1 MIRGLTRAGIG
12 HLASNEQFIVY
23 AAQFGFQAVDLNPA
37 DLIREVGVE
46 KALHLLESNNIVLG
60 SFDLPVEWRSTE
72 DAFLEGLPALVEQAQ
87 AAKLLGGNKCCTYIL
102 PSTDQEAAPF
112 MIAATRRLR
121 LCAEILAAYDIRLGL
136 EFVGSWHLREEWANP
151 FIWTLD
157 DTLAWMD
164 TIQARNVGLLFDS
177 YHWYT
182 NGLDT
187 EAILKLKPEQIV
199 HVHLNDAKSWA
210 ISELMDGDRLYPGE
224 GVIDLAGFL
233 SSLQKI
239 GYKDVVAQEVLSPL
253 AADQEPTQLLARSQA
268 GFDKA
273 FAGVSIS

>member
-12 HLASNEQFIVY
+12 HIASNEQFIVY
-23 AAQFGFQAVDLNPA
+23 AVQFGFQSVDLNPA
-37 DLIREVGVE
+37 DLIREVGME

-60 SFDLPVEWRSTE
+60 SFDMPVDWRSTE
-72 DAFLEGLPALVEQAQ
+72 EAFLEGLPALVEQAK

-102 PSTDQEAAPF
+102 PSTDQDVAPF

-121 LCAEILAAYDIRLGL
+121 LCADILAAYGIRFGL

-157 DTLAWMD
+157 DTLAWID

-177 YHWYT
+177 YHWHT
-182 NGLDT
+182 NGLGT

-199 HVHLNDAKSWA
+199 HVHLNDAKNWA

-224 GVIDLAGFL
+224 GAIDLTGFL
-233 SSLQKI
+233 SSLGKI

-253 AADQEPTQLLARSQA
+253 AAEQESTQLLARSQA
-268 GFDKA
+268 GFNKA
-273 FAGVSIS
+273 FAGI